1 MGWRN
6 LHQVKEKCSVIVLK
20 KDAKKEKKLGAQR
33 SSNQWKVTIEIMK
46 LLAKTLGNM
55 VES

>member
-1 MGWRN
+1 MPK
-6 LHQVKEKCSVIVLK
+6 Q
-20 KDAKKEKKLGAQR
+20 KKLGAQR
-33 SSNQWKVTIEIMK
+33 SSNYVKRVDQWKVTIEIMK